1 MAQVIFGAR
10 LDRELLLRLALLG
23 LRCTCSSDRG
33 FALGCGVR
41 LLLDFLSDL
50 GNFLGSFSLL
60 LLNCFN
66 SFHFRAIGAVLATDS
81 LALLKDEE
89 AELVP
94 HAR

>member
-1 MAQVIFGAR
+1 M
-10 LDRELLLRLALLG
+10 DWELLLRLALLG
-23 LRCTCSSDRG
+23 LRCTRSSGRG
-33 FALGCGVR
+33 FALGRGVR
-41 LLLDFLSDL
+41 LLLDFVSDL
-50 GNFLGSFSLL
+50 GSFLGSFYLL